1 MENFVLQV
9 DTREQNG
16 KNNHFLSYFVVKGV
30 KTIRSKMAVGDY
42 CNFYNPKICIDRKQ
56 NLLELIGDVTQQ
68 HERFRNELQL
78 AQELGVQL
86 VVLVEQCNFKYINS
100 LKYWKPKTIMYG
112 KRKGQPESQ
121 MKGETLAKILWTMHE
136 KYGVV
141 FMFCKKEDSGR
152 IAYEIL
158 TNQRKVEQF

>member
-1 MENFVLQV
+1 MENFVLQI

-16 KNNHFLSYFVVKGV
+16 KNTHFLSYFVVKGV

-56 NLLELIGDVTQQ
+56 HLIELIGDVTQQ
-68 HERFRNELQL
+68 HERFRSELQL
-78 AQELGVQL
+78 AQDLGIQL
-86 VVLVEQCNFKYINS
+86 VVLVEQCNFKSINS
-100 LKYWKPKTIMYG
+100 LNYWKPRTIMYG
-112 KRKGQPESQ
+112 KRKGQLESQ
-121 MKGETLAKILWTMHE
+121 MKGETLAKILWTMHN

-152 IAYEIL
+152 VAYEIL
-158 TNQRKVEQF
+158 TGQRKVEQF